1 MLREVRTLRLQEE
14 RHPEENDVWQAYQY
28 ANEKQCIVEL
38 EWFVPHY
45 GLKKWVIEPENSI
58 EDLLRNLHI
67 MQG

>member
-14 RHPEENDVWQAYQY
+14 RHPEENDVWQAYQF
-28 ANEKQCIVEL
+28 ANEKRCIVEL

-45 GLKKWVIEPENSI
+45 GLKKWVIEPENNI

>member
-45 GLKKWVIEPENSI
+45 GLKKWVIEPENNI
-58 EDLLRNLHI
+58 EDLLRNLHV